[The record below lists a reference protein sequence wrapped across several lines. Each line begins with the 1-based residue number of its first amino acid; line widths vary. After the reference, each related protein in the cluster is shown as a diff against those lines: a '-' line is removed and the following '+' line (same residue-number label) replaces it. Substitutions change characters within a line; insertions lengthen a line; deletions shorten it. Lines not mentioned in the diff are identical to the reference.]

1 MTTNAE
7 KRRRAILDAALRLF
21 GEQGHDATTMSDIVA
36 DVGGSKA
43 TLYKYFPS
51 KEALLH
57 EVVETSAIPDFVAF
71 DALLDGDA
79 PIAERIRAFVRAH
92 LAYQVNPKVIHAR
105 RLLAFE
111 VHRSQLARRLYET
124 STVPAWR
131 LIAASLSREMDRGA
145 LRKDDPWL
153 AVMFLKALIDG
164 YIPALLDLDA
174 IDPPSDEELRATA
187 DAAADVF
194 ARAYA
199 PSGEPSPSRRV
210 KRPDRLLAAG

>member
-1 MTTNAE
+1 MTTSAE
-7 KRRRAILDAALRLF
+7 KRRRAILDAAIRLF

-57 EVVETSAIPDFVAF
+57 EVVETTAAVDFVAF

-79 PIAERIRAFVRAH
+79 PIAERIRTFARAY
-92 LAYQVNPKVIHAR
+92 LGYLENPKVVHVR

-111 VHRSQLARRLYET
+111 VHRSRLARRLHET

-131 LIAASLSREMDRGA
+131 LIAASLAREMERGA
-145 LRKDDPWL
+145 LRTDDPWL
-153 AVMFLKALIDG
+153 AAMHLKALIEG

-174 IDPPSDEELRATA
+174 IDPPTKEELQAAA
-187 DAAADVF
+187 DGAADVF

-199 PSGEPSPSRRV
+199 TDNRAPPPRV
-210 KRPDRLLAAG
+210 KRLVSSRSDG